1 MKNNLISND
10 VGNLLKKRK
19 NVIVSTIESKI
30 EDEFTEQINSIDLLS
45 KYETQWKN
53 YYNLHDFEGM
63 EREYQKIKNVEKVI
77 LPTKNTIMQIEP
89 IKNLHNLIKNN
100 GQKFNLSNEEVE
112 LAKKLVVT
120 N

>member
-1 MKNNLISND
+1 MK
-10 VGNLLKKRK
+10 
-19 NVIVSTIESKI
+19 
-30 EDEFTEQINSIDLLS
+30 
-45 KYETQWKN
+45 
-53 YYNLHDFEGM
+53 
-63 EREYQKIKNVEKVI
+63 
-77 LPTKNTIMQIEP
+77 PTKNTIMQIEP